1 MLRLALSASLL
12 LVATASVNAQLEAL
26 NQPKS
31 LATFPLSD
39 YGTSVAFAPNGE
51 TLAIG
56 TYEKVLLVD
65 VKSKQTSRELRVK
78 GYARGVA
85 WLPDG
90 QRLATGNYQTVELW
104 NPGTGE
110 SLQKFKVPGY
120 ANHVALTPDGSTLLA
135 ACEDGKV
142 RRWNIPDGAE
152 LDPLTGLTDP
162 LQSIAVSADGKLV
175 AAAAGDDTRLTR
187 AGSVKIWM
195 LPDGKD
201 GSSIEIPPEKCAT
214 GVAFSSDAGTLYV
227 SDLNKRVTL
236 YEVATGQAKSFFG
249 KHSRQVNDVLLIRGG
264 TVAVSAGGGQQKDGN
279 QIIAWNTADGEQ
291 LADIEFHSAKVSR
304 IAISPDETLLAS
316 VSFDKTAALWDFA
329 SMLKNA
335 PQATPPASADS
346 TSLPAPTVPVAFDG
360 DNAAT
365 AVMRVGII
373 GLDTSHATA
382 FTKIINEAKEGPL
395 TGFRVVAAYPKG
407 SPDILSS
414 TERVP
419 GYTEEVKK
427 HGVEIV
433 DSIETLLTKVDC
445 VLLETNDG
453 RPHLEQAL
461 PVLKAKKPVF
471 IDKPV
476 AGSLADAVAIYEA
489 AKHYGTPVF
498 SSSSLRYTKGA
509 QDARSGALGAVLGCD
524 AYSPAHLE
532 ATHPD
537 FYWYGIHGVESLFT
551 VMGTGC
557 RSVSRATSSDFD
569 VAVGT
574 WSDGRVGTFRGIRK
588 GPGGYGGTIFA
599 EKGISPIGDY
609 GGYAPLVMQIAEFFK
624 TGNPP
629 VTAEETL
636 EIYAFM
642 SAADVSKQKNGESV
656 TLESVLTPARQT
668 AKAALAGKLE

>member
-1 MLRLALSASLL
+1 MLRLVFSAALFVLMASAS
-12 LVATASVNAQLEAL
+12 ANAQLEAL
-26 NQPKS
+26 FQPKP
-31 LATFPLSD
+31 LATIPLPD
-39 YGTSVAFAPNGE
+39 WGTSVSFSPNGQ
-51 TLAIG
+51 TLAVG
-56 TYEKVLLVD
+56 TYEKVLLID
-65 VKSKQTSRELRVK
+65 VRSRKTDRELLVR
-78 GYARGVA
+78 GYARGLA
-85 WLPDG
+85 WSPDG
-90 QRLATGNYQTVELW
+90 GRLATGGFQSVDLW
-104 NPGTGE
+104 NPATGD
-110 SLQKFKVPGY
+110 SVQRLRIRGY
-120 ANHVALTPDGSTLLA
+120 ANDVAFTPDGTTLLA
-135 ACEDGKV
+135 ACEDGNV
-142 RRWNIPDGAE
+142 RRWNVADGME
-152 LDPLTGLTDP
+152 LEPLAGLKDPV
-162 LQSIAVSADGKLV
+162 QSVAISADGRFA
-175 AAAAGDDTRLTR
+175 AAAAGDETRLTR
-187 AGSVKIWM
+187 AGSVKVWT
-195 LPDGKD
+195 LTDGKA
-201 GSSIEIPPEKCAT
+201 GAAIEVPPEKCAT
-214 GVAFSSDAGTLYV
+214 GVVFSPDAATLYV
-227 SDLNKRVTL
+227 SDINKRVTL
-236 YEVATGQAKSFFG
+236 YDVATGQARSFFG
-249 KHSRQVNDVLLIRGG
+249 KHSRQVNDVRLVRGG
-264 TVAVSAGGGQQKDGN
+264 AVAVSAAGGQQKDGN
-279 QIIAWNTADGEQ
+279 EIIVWNTTDGEE
-291 LADIEFHSAKVSR
+291 LAKTAFHTAKVGR
-304 IAISPDETLLAS
+304 VAVSPDESLLAS
-316 VSFDKTAALWDFA
+316 VSIDKTAALWDFA

-335 PQATPPASADS
+335 PASTPAAGANSAN
-346 TSLPAPTVPVAFDG
+346 LPMQTVPVAYFAD
-360 DNAAT
+360 DAT
-365 AVMRVGII
+365 AQVMRVGII

-382 FTKIINEAKEGPL
+382 FTKIINEAKDGPL
-395 TGFRVVAAYPKG
+395 NGFRVVAAPKG

-433 DSIETLLTKVDC
+433 DSIETLLAKVDC

-509 QDARSGALGAVLGCD
+509 QDARSGALGAIFGCD
-524 AYSPAHLE
+524 AFSPAHLE
-532 ATHPD
+532 ETHPD
-537 FYWYGIHGVESLFT
+537 LYWYGIHGVESLFT

-557 RSVSRATSSDFD
+557 RSVSRSTSPDFD

-599 EKGISPIGDY
+599 EKGVSQIGDY

-624 TGNPP
+624 TRKPP

-656 TLESVLTPARQT
+656 TLESVLTPAREA
-668 AKAALAGKLE
+668 AKAALAGKLQ